1 MLVVHVHVHVVP
13 EAVSSFVAATR
24 ENAEASLREP
34 GVVRFDLVQGRD
46 DPTRF
51 VLIEAYRDADAPAR
65 HKETAHYA
73 KWRDTVAP
81 WMAEPRSSVKY
92 ESLYPEPS
100 GWETTLEIG
109 TEQRT
114 QKGLE

>member
-34 GVVRFDLVQGRD
+34 GVVRFDVVQQKD

-65 HKETAHYA
+65 HKETDHYA

-92 ESLYPEPS
+92 ESLHPAPV
-100 GWETTLEIG
+100 GWETAPE
-109 TEQRT
+109 
-114 QKGLE
+114 